1 MKKYLVFL
9 FLIII
14 SCQKDEIMEPPVLL
28 NMVFENTE
36 NIIKDGQDISFNL
49 VNIETY
55 ELILFKNTSVVS
67 KEIFTSVEGINTR
80 KIYTKILPSGNYQ
93 LVLQNG
99 SQILNKTLIVVEW
112 KNLYYFYSWS
122 QPGINLIH
130 KQ

>member
-9 FLIII
+9 FFIII
-14 SCQKDEIMEPPVLL
+14 SCQKDEIIMEPLVLL

-93 LVLQNG
+93 LVLQKG
-99 SQILNKTLIVVEW
+99 SQILNETLIVVE
-112 KNLYYFYSWS
+112 
-122 QPGINLIH
+122 
-130 KQ
+130 